1 MERKKTNNLITT
13 VIVIALALI
22 LVLYAADRI
31 DNLVA
36 SLLGAIVGLFA
47 LVYYVIYPEV
57 TTKEEMV
64 EDKIE
69 RALKLKKVP
78 RTREGTIFEV
88 ATGLIL
94 ASSVVIGIV
103 THMFESNINDSL
115 FQEYVLLFIAAIA
128 ALIFAYHPL
137 FFIPIQSSM
146 RVTNEE
152 QLKLLIRRKR
162 VFAIA
167 SALVALI
174 LSISP
179 VDKHLMAVILICLGI
194 AWIGTDLLFVF
205 LHRKNK

>member
-1 MERKKTNNLITT
+1 MDRKKTNNLITT

-22 LVLYAADRI
+22 LVLYAAGRI

-36 SLLGAIVGLFA
+36 SLFGAIVGLFA

-78 RTREGTIFEV
+78 RTREGTTFEV

-94 ASSVVIGIV
+94 ASSVVVGIV
-103 THMFESNINDSL
+103 THMFESHVNDGL
-115 FQEYVLLFIAAIA
+115 FEEYVVLFIWAIA

-137 FFIPIQSSM
+137 FFIPIRSSM

-162 VFAIA
+162 VFALA
-167 SALVALI
+167 AALMALI
-174 LSISP
+174 ITISP
-179 VDKHLMAVILICLGI
+179 VDKRLMAVILICLGV

-205 LHRKNK
+205 LHKKNK

>member
-1 MERKKTNNLITT
+1 MDRKKTNKLITT

-47 LVYYVIYPEV
+47 LVFYVIYPEV
-57 TTKEEMV
+57 KTQEDRV
-64 EDKIE
+64 EDKTE
-69 RALKLKKVP
+69 RALKHKKVP

-88 ATGLIL
+88 ATILIL
-94 ASSVVIGIV
+94 AGSVVFGFV
-103 THMFESNINDSL
+103 THTFESRGNDGL
-115 FQEYVLLFIAAIA
+115 LEEYVLLFIGAIA

-137 FFIPIQSSM
+137 FFIPIRSSM

-152 QLKLLIRRKR
+152 QFKLLIRKKR
-162 VFAIA
+162 VFAIV
-167 SALVALI
+167 SALMALI

-179 VDKHLMAVILICLGI
+179 VDKRLMVVILICLGI

-205 LHRKNK
+205 LHKRNK